1 MMFESRR
8 SKEEKKNHFVTW
20 KAYFSYFSSCSF
32 FISLFPL
39 NFKDDFTIFLI
50 GYNEKFI

>member
-8 SKEEKKNHFVTW
+8 SKEKKKNHFVTW
-20 KAYFSYFSSCSF
+20 KAYFSSCSF
-32 FISLFPL
+32 FITLFPL

-50 GYNEKFI
+50 GYNENFI